1 MPQIINETNWGAQL
15 GEGLGKGI
23 HEALDYLAYKK
34 LNDLTESKQRRSA
47 EGALTAKGYT
57 PEEARSLSG
66 LKGPEL
72 AAAIKT
78 SPGRA
83 ATPEW
88 INSQRQAQ
96 GLPPLDTGSFSQGMN
111 ALNQGTSQPKPLIP
125 ANLQQQ
131 TAPNQKQAE
140 AAAIFPKND
149 EQQLLNAAKQFA
161 NPLAIQEA
169 QLARTG
175 TPKRLK
181 PQEIKEAAK
190 AIDEAVNQKPQ
201 TTTPAEQLA
210 PQAPVRN
217 LTTLDKYAGM
227 TRKEIEEAIKSEQ
240 EQKRYQHAETK
251 EYEKELSAKAKA
263 SKERIEDIEE
273 LERLDEEGVDSAGFN
288 EFLNRSGYDIAALR
302 NPNSQLHNKIIQ
314 DQVKDAKAEYGTRLT
329 DADLTQFFKRWGDL
343 SNSKAGRKKIYAYKK
358 WRENGNVA
366 RKQVQKHIKAEN
378 GGSNPLDIDD
388 LVEERV
394 QPMLDKL
401 TAKFK
406 KEVLEPVIGETSS
419 PLSTAAGAV
428 AGDVVKNAGKLA
440 KTAAGAY
447 AGYKAGRL
455 FPHPA
460 GGPAGG
466 ILGALGGLTGLY

>member
-88 INSQRQAQ
+88 INAQREAQ
-96 GLPPLDTGSFSQGMN
+96 GLAPLEGGSFGAGMN
-111 ALNQGTSQPKPLIP
+111 ALNQGAPQQRGIMP

-131 TAPNQKQAE
+131 QAPAQKQQE
-140 AAAIFPKND
+140 AAAIFPQD
-149 EQQLLNAAKQFA
+149 QQQLLNAAKQFA

-201 TTTPAEQLA
+201 ATPPAEQLA

-227 TRKEIEEAIKSEQ
+227 TRADIEKAIEKEQ

-251 EYEKELSAKAKA
+251 VYEHELSEKAKSA
-263 SKERIEDIEE
+263 KNGLRDIEE
-273 LERLDEEGVDSAGFN
+273 LEKLDKEGVDSPGLN
-288 EFLNRSGYDIAALR
+288 EFLKRSGYDISALR
-302 NPNSQLHNKIIQ
+302 NPNSQLFKKIVQ
-314 DQVKDAKAEYGTRLT
+314 DQVKDAKAEYGSRLT
-329 DADLTQFFKRWGDL
+329 DADLIQFFERWPDL
-343 SNSKAGRKKIYAYKK
+343 SNSKEGRKKIYAYKK
-358 WRENGNVA
+358 WLYRAEMA

-388 LVEERV
+388 LVEDRV
-394 QPMLDKL
+394 DPILDQLAIKL
-401 TAKFK
+401 REDMNKPIA
-406 KEVLEPVIGETSS
+406 GEESS
-419 PLSTAAGAV
+419 KLATAAGAV

-466 ILGALGGLTGLY
+466 ILGALGGLSGWY